1 MTISTTS
8 NKTVVQG
15 NGLTNSF
22 TYKFLVP
29 NASEMFVYYT
39 DAAGVSTLLNSSQY
53 SVSGLGNP
61 NGGTVTYPLT
71 GSPIA
76 SGTSLTIIRIL
87 GYQQLTDLI
96 NQGGYYPEVVE
107 AALDYLTMLTQQL
120 SEAQNRAL
128 TLAVEADGSISVVL
142 PVPQANYLIA
152 WNSGANG
159 LTNVS
164 PASLAGIVTYGT
176 WTAQTFNGD
185 GTTTDF
191 VLSSDPLTAAN
202 IDVSVGAAVQRVAID
217 YTYIGANTVRFS
229 TPPPVGTNNVFMR
242 WGSSL
247 PLGVATSVAG
257 QTTFGTSII
266 QAANAGAAI
275 ALLGAVDTST
285 AQTINGQKIFGLR
298 PIMPTAAPGTSDTG
312 GANTQF
318 VLGTYAPVRQT
329 VLQGATNSG
338 GYANMLSVGTGL
350 AINLSAATTPMITSF
365 AQGIGNAAA
374 TLSANVTGV
383 VSGLPANN
391 LSYITQGYVSPTSV
405 TWGSTLAPPQYG
417 YAYNQTAQSVLQ
429 FGGAAG
435 STTFLDDFGNAW
447 TAQGGAKVQTN
458 QVKFGTGA
466 LGGGG
471 ASNALN
477 GTTDYVRSTVFTS
490 LGSAGWSLR
499 AWTYA
504 TVVPGTG
511 VVADIS
517 SGTNASNFGAVLA
530 IINPSG
536 SPKFGY
542 NLSASGTGFDIASGA
557 IGTTTVAANT
567 WYFVELTYDA
577 VAGIYRLYVNGV
589 QEQST
594 TSAQRICAITNISV
608 GARGG
613 SPSAFFTGYID
624 KFEFLPYCQRP
635 GGTSY
640 AGALPAA
647 APNVAAAGYASD
659 FFSIPNMTMYQV
671 FGPSASSGANPSF
684 TAKMGAYVGEAITGA
699 SAVSSVANYALQG
712 KYISPLFGVA
722 ASSLYANNHNL
733 GCQPGKVKTVIVLG
747 VSWNGFSQGAE
758 IFDNLQYYSETATQ
772 SRAITTDATRMVV
785 RSRTGGGI
793 LVDGTSTTAL
803 SFSDCKLKNYVE
815 RGW

>member
-87 GYQQLTDLI
+87 AYQQLTDLI

-229 TPPPVGTNNVFMR
+229 TPPPVGANNVFMR

-285 AQTINGQKIFGLR
+285 AQTINGQKTFGLR

-318 VLGTYAPVRQT
+318 VLGTYAQVRQT
-329 VLQGATNSG
+329 VLQGVTNSG

-365 AQGIGNAAA
+365 AQGVGNAAA

-391 LSYITQGYVSPTSV
+391 LSYITQAYVSPTSV
-405 TWGSTLAPPQYG
+405 TWGYTLAPPQYG
-417 YAYNQTAQSVLQ
+417 YSYVQSAQSK
-429 FGGAAG
+429 
-435 STTFLDDFGNAW
+435 LDLNNSNLDSFGNAW
-447 TAQGGAKVQTN
+447 TNTGVTFSN
-458 QVKFGTGA
+458 VTPIIPGTYMGVFNGSSYFRTTA
-466 LGGGG
+466 ITSLGGG
-471 ASNALN
+471 SW
-477 GTTDYVRSTVFTS
+477 TVRGKMK
-490 LGSAGWSLR
+490 LGSVAAGTIMNAGNASSFGAFSINL
-499 AWTYA
+499 
-504 TVVPGTG
+504 
-511 VVADIS
+511 S
-517 SGTNASNFGAVLA
+517 SGKLNLYL
-530 IINPSG
+530 G
-536 SPKFGY
+536 S
-542 NLSASGTGFDIASGA
+542 TGSSFDIANGLVSA
-557 IGTTTVAANT
+557 ATLTTGTSYDYELTFDQVAGKYFFYINGVPDASLTVASTAK
-567 WYFVELTYDA
+567 
-577 VAGIYRLYVNGV
+577 VAGFSNVTIGANSATTAANFTTGSIQGV
-589 QEQST
+589 EM
-594 TSAQRICAITNISV
+594 
-608 GARGG
+608 
-613 SPSAFFTGYID
+613 
-624 KFEFLPYCQRP
+624 LPYCAHP
-635 GGTSY
+635 NGVTFTPST
-640 AGALPAA
+640 ALSNIA
-647 APNVAAAGYASD
+647 APGYASD

-671 FGPSASSGANPSF
+671 SGASTSAGNDPLF
-684 TAKMGAYVGEAITGA
+684 TAKNFVYVGEAITGA
-699 SAVSSVANYALQG
+699 STVSSVVNYALRG
-712 KYISPLFGVA
+712 EYDSGYTMGLPANGV
-722 ASSLYANNHNL
+722 SVVKNHNIGVTPDKKKL
-733 GCQPGKVKTVIVLG
+733 LFKCATADQGQVPGEV
-747 VSWNGFSQGAE
+747 
-758 IFDNLQYYSETATQ
+758 
-772 SRAITTDATRMVV
+772 
-785 RSRTGGGI
+785 
-793 LVDGTSTTAL
+793 VDGAVQAGTISHLPSLPATSNTITFTQGSNGGSVEIKGTGAWGNTTAA
-803 SFSDCKLKNYVE
+803 FWAYKIMAG